1 MSSRPQYLFKR
12 SGSDN
17 YYLRLQPP
25 GRKVIERSLGTPDLK
40 LAEIAAMPLIREH
53 KAFMYQRRPTVTPF
67 WHRAYEPGLRMIGG
81 EQVIA
86 TDRELQ
92 YLDASGNVIRREPN
106 GSPAELL
113 SPAPLSGVPSFKA
126 YDEAKRVAAPAKNGD
141 EALLDLYITQGS
153 VKTRKPLSD
162 ARAKEARAIYR
173 TFKSFADKPLAKCT
187 LADGRAFV
195 AHLIEQAG
203 GVDKIKSATLHRNL
217 VPLVAMVARAI
228 SEGKLTCNP
237 FVGCVPNRDD
247 SEDREGFSDADVD
260 LIRVNLHKLDKHD
273 QLLVRL
279 VASTG
284 MDRGEAFSIAGER
297 IENGIRYCLI
307 GTKTEARPR
316 PIPFP
321 EIVLEHLPEKITGPL
336 FTGRKDSASKRVT
349 KFLEGIGV
357 KGVDSDG
364 RTLAPFHSF
373 RHRAATKLRQAKVE
387 PELRYAIGGWKDGN
401 KPNSGWKYGDWPM
414 PDLKEA
420 IDKIG
425 GL

>member
-1 MSSRPQYLFKR
+1 M
-12 SGSDN
+12 
-17 YYLRLQPP
+17 
-25 GRKVIERSLGTPDLK
+25 
-40 LAEIAAMPLIREH
+40 
-53 KAFMYQRRPTVTPF
+53 
-67 WHRAYEPGLRMIGG
+67 
-81 EQVIA
+81 
-86 TDRELQ
+86 
-92 YLDASGNVIRREPN
+92 
-106 GSPAELL
+106 
-113 SPAPLSGVPSFKA
+113 
-126 YDEAKRVAAPAKNGD
+126 
-141 EALLDLYITQGS
+141 
-153 VKTRKPLSD
+153 
-162 ARAKEARAIYR
+162 
-173 TFKSFADKPLAKCT
+173 
-187 LADGRAFV
+187 
-195 AHLIEQAG
+195 
-203 GVDKIKSATLHRNL
+203 
-217 VPLVAMVARAI
+217 
-228 SEGKLTCNP
+228 
-237 FVGCVPNRDD
+237 
-247 SEDREGFSDADVD
+247 D
-260 LIRVNLHKLDKHD
+260 LIRANLHKLDRHD
-273 QLLVRL
+273 QLLLRL

-321 EIVLEHLPEKITGPL
+321 EIVLEHLPKKITGPL
-336 FTGRKDSASKRVT
+336 FTGRKDSASKRIT